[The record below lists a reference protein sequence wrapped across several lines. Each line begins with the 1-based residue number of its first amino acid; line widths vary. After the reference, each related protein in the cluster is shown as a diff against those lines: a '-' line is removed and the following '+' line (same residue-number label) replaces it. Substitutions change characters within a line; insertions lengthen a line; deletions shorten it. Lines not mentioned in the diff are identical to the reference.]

1 MPRITI
7 SYRRADSD
15 AMTGRIHDRLASRYG
30 AQSIFMDIDSIP
42 LGVDFREHV
51 KQELSKSDVLLAVV
65 GKKWRGL
72 GKGGHARLD
81 EEDDP
86 VRVELEIALTC
97 GIRIVP
103 VLVNGATMPK
113 PGDLPE
119 SLRKFSFNNSAII
132 AAGQDFQQHMDRLM
146 QSLDQMLGVHSASAL
161 ASTDVR
167 RITPHSTM
175 WFALGIAA
183 MAALLLGVGG
193 SWLLTR
199 STTDAPSMVTT
210 QPVPSTPLL
219 DPAVVTSILPEQIKW
234 GPRNGLRYSVQCWP
248 AISQSQAPMF
258 SATNGPSR
266 TKSAPRISIPT
277 TGTSP
282 CSTAPTGSV
291 AATSAIRTTPWLYRP
306 AAT

>member
-210 QPVPSTPLL
+210 QPVPSTRC
-219 DPAVVTSILPEQIKW
+219 SI
-234 GPRNGLRYSVQCWP
+234 R
-248 AISQSQAPMF
+248 QSCP
-258 SATNGPSR
+258 TN
-266 TKSAPRISIPT
+266 
-277 TGTSP
+277 
-282 CSTAPTGSV
+282 
-291 AATSAIRTTPWLYRP
+291 
-306 AAT
+306 